1 MYNKI
6 DILEAIKENDNWICS
21 QKKIE
26 EKIFSKIKKNLSEIE
41 SHHFSINDV
50 KHQVL
55 YTRCRFTW
63 KSNLEIPLGNSTW
76 KFHLKITL

>member
-50 KHQVL
+50 KHQV
-55 YTRCRFTW
+55 
-63 KSNLEIPLGNSTW
+63 NIPGVDILGNPTW
-76 KFHLKITL
+76 KFHLEIKL